1 MRRAVVAVLVLIA
14 VAASLAGCSSRSA
27 VNFDEA
33 LLWNNPVGHVST
45 RDVESIRKG
54 MTYREIIARLGPT
67 KDTGS
72 GLHIA
77 VYIVDGSKT
86 MYFSFASSDDACPKS
101 GNELLQ
107 SAQPIVDDG
116 TIGIRGVVKDIVQ
129 GKDGITMLVEGKK
142 EQDTAYDKASVTV
155 NMTSVV
161 FRGKTPV
168 TSEFAFSEIKV
179 GDTVEVVFDGP
190 VSQSYPVMGVA
201 RTLRIMS
208 EP

>member
-1 MRRAVVAVLVLIA
+1 MRRAVVAVLVLIV
-14 VAASLAGCSSRSA
+14 VAAVLTGCKSAGTVS
-27 VNFDEA
+27 FDKA
-33 LLWNNPVGHVST
+33 FLWNNPVGHVTT
-45 RDVESIRKG
+45 RDVESITKE
-54 MTYREIIARLGPT
+54 MTYREVIGRLGST

-77 VYIVDGSKT
+77 VYIVDDSKT
-86 MYFSFASSDDACPKS
+86 LYFSFASPDDVCTKS
-101 GNELLQ
+101 GKELLQ

-155 NMTSVV
+155 NMTSAV